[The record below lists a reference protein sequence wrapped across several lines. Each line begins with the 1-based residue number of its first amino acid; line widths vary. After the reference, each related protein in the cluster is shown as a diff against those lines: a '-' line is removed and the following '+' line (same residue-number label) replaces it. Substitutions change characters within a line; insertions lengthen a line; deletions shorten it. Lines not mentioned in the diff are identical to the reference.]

1 MGKIKHSS
9 FQINAIFVSAHQSK
23 YNKSEEIH
31 PSISL

>member
-9 FQINAIFVSAHQSK
+9 FQIKANFVSAHQSK
-23 YNKSEEIH
+23 YKSEENH